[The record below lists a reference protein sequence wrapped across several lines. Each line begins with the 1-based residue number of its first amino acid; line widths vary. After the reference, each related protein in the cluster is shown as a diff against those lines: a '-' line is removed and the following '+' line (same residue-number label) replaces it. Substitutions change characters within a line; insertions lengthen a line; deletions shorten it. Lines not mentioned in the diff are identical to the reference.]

1 MIDFET
7 LPINTVFYHV
17 RKKCNAFNTN
27 KKHTFVDEEGNTWHR
42 YDKPVFEY
50 VVLEYKL
57 IGRLKKVL
65 EGQWN
70 AQYELDTEYLIDMQ
84 SSGVEDFFPD
94 EKEFYTLDRS
104 EAEAMAEQKNK
115 ELNGEETT

>member
-7 LPINTVFYHV
+7 LPIYTVFYHV
-17 RKKCNAFNTN
+17 YKKCNSFTKNRY
-27 KKHTFVDEEGNTWHR
+27 TFVDEEGNTWHR

-50 VVLEYKL
+50 VVREYKL

-65 EGQWN
+65 EGDWN
-70 AQYELDTEYLIDMQ
+70 TEYELDTEYLVDN
-84 SSGVEDFFPD
+84 SLCGVWDEFFPD
-94 EKEFYTLDRS
+94 ENAFYTLDRS

-115 ELNGEETT
+115 ELNDE